1 MDALEGLAK
10 LCVERVKKRCPCS
23 GYRRPCGST
32 PSERTETV
40 TLIPLGLFGG
50 LSALAASVIM
60 VLALQFWNYMTSP
73 VMGTGGASAGD
84 TVMVGETV
92 SQVSVAFH
100 RPPLSRRQLLTQLWW
115 RA

>member
-10 LCVERVKKRCPCS
+10 LA
-23 GYRRPCGST
+23 RRAREETT
-32 PSERTETV
+32 PVFGVSEAVRLRILSERAETGSV

-73 VMGTGGASAGD
+73 VM
-84 TVMVGETV
+84 EL
-92 SQVSVAFH
+92 VA
-100 RPPLSRRQLLTQLWW
+100 PLPEIRLW
-115 RA
+115 

>member
-10 LCVERVKKRCPCS
+10 LA
-23 GYRRPCGST
+23 RRAREEAT
-32 PSERTETV
+32 PVFGVSEAVRLRILSERTETV

-73 VMGTGGASAGD
+73 VM
-84 TVMVGETV
+84 EL
-92 SQVSVAFH
+92 VA
-100 RPPLSRRQLLTQLWW
+100 PLPEIRLW
-115 RA
+115 